1 VSNSQKNSPEAEIAP
16 DYSMSSD
23 LDKLKP
29 EALTLEAR
37 IEALLFIASA
47 AITVNQ
53 LAAIL
58 DKTPYQVE
66 NALNEFAESQKGR
79 GIRLQHTSQ
88 GVQLTSAPE
97 AAQDVQKFLHLEE
110 TARLT
115 RAALEALAIIA
126 YEQPVTRP
134 QIDSIRGVN
143 SDSVLRTLLRHGL
156 IEEVGR
162 TEGPGRP
169 ILYATALDFLSHF
182 GLTSLDDLPA
192 LDIEGDLAKLN
203 AQQEEPSP
211 SDSDSDN
218 DYD

>member
-1 VSNSQKNSPEAEIAP
+1 VTDSQDNSLEAEIAP
-16 DYSMSSD
+16 DYSMPDEVDELQTENLD
-23 LDKLKP
+23 LG
-29 EALTLEAR
+29 AR
-37 IEALLFIASA
+37 IEALLFVASTAIAPG
-47 AITVNQ
+47 Q
-53 LAAIL
+53 LAEL
-58 DKTPYQVE
+58 LEETPYRIE
-66 NALNEFAESQKGR
+66 KALEQLADSQTGR
-79 GIRLQHTSQ
+79 GIRLQRTPQ

-97 AAQDVQKFLHLEE
+97 AADDVQNFLQLEQ

-169 ILYATALDFLSHF
+169 ILYATSPDFLGHF
-182 GLTSLDDLPA
+182 GLSSLDDLPT
-192 LDIEGDLAKLN
+192 LDIEGDLARFS
-203 AQQEEPSP
+203 EEQAES
-211 SDSDSDN
+211 SMLDSSTDDE
-218 DYD
+218 